1 MNQDPPS
8 SQQCDPL
15 CSVDETSSQEFEAT
29 YQPKTDFLKALAIFG
44 AAATGALAIN
54 HSWVAANQVFI
65 YFRAFSYVK
74 LSSIAYILI

>member
-15 CSVDETSSQEFEAT
+15 CSVDETSSQEFEVT

-54 HSWVAANQVFI
+54 HSWVAENQVFI
-65 YFRAFSYVK
+65 YSRAFSYVK
-74 LSSIAYILI
+74 LSSPV

>member
-15 CSVDETSSQEFEAT
+15 CSVDETSSQELEVT
-29 YQPKTDFLKALAIFG
+29 NQPKTDFLKALAIFG
-44 AAATGALAIN
+44 AAATAALAIN

-65 YFRAFSYVK
+65 SSCAFSYVK
-74 LSSIAYILI
+74 LYSMLTY